1 MATLSQRQGVTE
13 IGLRPATPGDYDFL
27 YELHRAALG
36 PYIAATWGWDEPWQ
50 RRTFRRHLE
59 SPRQIVIEEAKRIG
73 SLSLIRRRDCDYL
86 AYLAL
91 LPAHHGRGLG
101 TRLIARLMVRAEA
114 RGLPL
119 RLRVL
124 KVNPARRLYDRLG
137 FAVTGEDAVSWVM
150 QWHPHRPCQKPPGAR
165 R

>member
-1 MATLSQRQGVTE
+1 MATLSHGHGVTE
-13 IGLRPATPGDYDFL
+13 IRLRLATPDDYDFL

-36 PYIAATWGWDEPWQ
+36 PYVAATWGWDEPWQ
-50 RRTFRRHLE
+50 RRTFRRQLA

-114 RGLPL
+114 RAVPL

-137 FAVTGEDAVSWVM
+137 FVVTGEDAVSWAM
-150 QWHPHRPCQKPPGAR
+150 QWQPSSSSLPAL
-165 R
+165 